1 MQYRN
6 LDIMFHMYLIV
17 FQGKK
22 WNEILTVLDWKGT
35 SIIDSESITSNEKK
49 ATKCNL
55 QTTSQNY
62 YTFWIKDQQQL
73 SNVSSVS
80 IMWKYLSLV
89 LN

>member
-35 SIIDSESITSNEKK
+35 SIIDSESITSQWEE
-49 ATKCNL
+49 
-55 QTTSQNY
+55 SH
-62 YTFWIKDQQQL
+62 
-73 SNVSSVS
+73 
-80 IMWKYLSLV
+80 
-89 LN
+89 